1 MCLVLYLEVVGQL
14 CVQAIVIDSVSIFV
28 AVPACRLL
36 VSGGKTAQSHAS
48 RPVLAEH
55 VFASHFRIDAK
66 AICGVVTIVC
76 ASVAKAQQQ
85 IPDEALVGLV
95 GHFVTRTDK
104 IVHDHFVDVVGA
116 VSWDFQLG
124 SAAHAIN
131 GEADIKGTAGV
142 LQFPQMGVLHGH
154 VEAGR
159 CPQFIAVVRKKFVAE
174 P

>member
-1 MCLVLYLEVVGQL
+1 M
-14 CVQAIVIDSVSIFV
+14 QAIVIDSVFIFA

-36 VSGGKTAQSHAS
+36 VSGGHAAKSHAS

-66 AICGVVTIVC
+66 AICGVEIVVC
-76 ASVAKAQQQ
+76 AGVAKAQQQ

-95 GHFVTRTDK
+95 GHFVTRTDE
-104 IVHDHFVDVVGA
+104 IVHDYIVDVIAA
-116 VSWDFQLG
+116 VSRDFHLG
-124 SAAHAIN
+124 SAAYAIN
-131 GEADIKGTAGV
+131 GEADINRTAGV
-142 LQFPQMGVLHGH
+142 LQFPQMGVFHGH

-159 CPQFIAVVRKKFVAE
+159 RSAQFIAVGRKNFVAE

>member
-1 MCLVLYLEVVGQL
+1 M
-14 CVQAIVIDSVSIFV
+14 
-28 AVPACRLL
+28 
-36 VSGGKTAQSHAS
+36 THAN

-55 VFASHFRIDAK
+55 VFASRFRIDAK
-66 AICGVVTIVC
+66 AICGVEIVVC
-76 ASVAKAQQQ
+76 AGVAKAQQQ

-104 IVHDHFVDVVGA
+104 IVHDYIVDVVAA
-116 VSWDFQLG
+116 VSRDFHLG
-124 SAAHAIN
+124 SAAHAID
-131 GEADIKGTAGV
+131 GEADIERTAGA

-159 CPQFIAVVRKKFVAE
+159 RSAQFIAVGRKNFVAE